1 MHHHTSYRGVQSLHA
16 TCVERDDL
24 LHVVFAAKFKI
35 AMTDD
40 AEGCELALR
49 RDSQGC
55 NTALRFEFRAMYRT
69 FGACELLCET
79 TLRVGRPSSSMRQI
93 AAVEPDRLHCVEL

>member
-1 MHHHTSYRGVQSLHA
+1 MEKSQRHIAGFGADMRRA

-40 AEGCELALR
+40 AG
-49 RDSQGC
+49 G
-55 NTALRFEFRAMYRT
+55 
-69 FGACELLCET
+69 
-79 TLRVGRPSSSMRQI
+79 
-93 AAVEPDRLHCVEL
+93 